1 MRNAR
6 RTLAAVSVAALFAS
20 AFAFTAVAKEVE
32 GVKLPDTATVAGKEL
47 KLNGAGVRSF
57 LFLKIYVGA
66 LYVES
71 PSKDPAAIIAA
82 DSVRRVTMTMLR
94 DMEKEKIADSIRT
107 GFEKNSK
114 DALPALKDRMEKFIA
129 QMPEKVTKGQV
140 LELIYV
146 PGKGTTVSG
155 QGERT
160 VVEGKDFADALFS
173 VWLGKHPADDGLK
186 KGMLGVE

>member
-6 RTLAAVSVAALFAS
+6 AVAAVSIAS
-20 AFAFTAVAKEVE
+20 LLAFAAAAKEME
-32 GVKLPDTATVAGKEL
+32 GIKVPDTATVAGKEL
-47 KLNGAGVRSF
+47 KLNGAGVRTKF
-57 LFLKIYVGA
+57 FFKVYVGA
-66 LYVES
+66 LYVENT
-71 PSKDPAAIIAA
+71 SKDPAAIIGA
-82 DSVRRVTMTMLR
+82 DGVRSVTMTMLR
-94 DMEKEKIADSIRT
+94 DLEKEAIAGAIRE

-114 DALPALKDRMEKFIA
+114 DALPALKERMEKFIA
-129 QMPEKVTKGQV
+129 QIPDKITKGQV
-140 LELIYV
+140 LQLTYV

-186 KGMLGVE
+186 KGMLGE